1 MGNKIVTGVHPVSAE
16 GPGSDWPA
24 SSSNNGR
31 SDDARAIPLASR
43 IGNLDT
49 RRDCPVSRVSFR
61 TARLR
66 LLLSLELFT
75 MNIGLFGGTFDPVH
89 RGHLAFAQEA
99 LDRYKLHRIY
109 FVPAHIPPH
118 KQHQPLSPFVHR
130 FAMLALAT
138 ARQKAFIPSL
148 LEAPEEDAAAI
159 RTNPIRSNP
168 VRNNNVRNNNN
179 VRSNLVRNNN
189 NNGGQE
195 KPNYTIDTV
204 RRLKQSFKASDKLFV
219 LIGMDAFA
227 DIAKWHQAEALFRE
241 CEFVVA
247 NRPGYSLADVAN
259 ALPESL
265 RPRPE
270 VTKPFHKHAA
280 TGDLVLKG
288 ATIHLLG
295 DLHQAASATAIR
307 QAAAVGKPLG
317 RFVDAL
323 VAEYLQK
330 IGLYRAAKQSS
341 HFDGLRTG
349 SGDSRQVAGARN
361 APASPRK

>member
-1 MGNKIVTGVHPVSAE
+1 
-16 GPGSDWPA
+16 
-24 SSSNNGR
+24 
-31 SDDARAIPLASR
+31 
-43 IGNLDT
+43 
-49 RRDCPVSRVSFR
+49 
-61 TARLR
+61 
-66 LLLSLELFT
+66 

-109 FVPAHIPPH
+109 FVPANVPPH

-148 LEAPEEDAAAI
+148 LEAPPPEEDAAAI

-168 VRNNNVRNNNN
+168 VRSNNK
-179 VRSNLVRNNN
+179 SA
-189 NNGGQE
+189 GQE

-241 CEFVVA
+241 CEFIVA

-259 ALPESL
+259 ALPERL
-265 RPRPE
+265 RPKPA
-270 VTKPFHKHAA
+270 VTCPFHKQAA
-280 TGDLVLKG
+280 TGDLVLTG
-288 ATIHLLG
+288 ATVHLLEKV
-295 DLHQAASATAIR
+295 HQPVSATAIR
-307 QAAAVGKPLG
+307 DAAAAGKPLG
-317 RFVDAL
+317 RLVDAG
-323 VAEYLQK
+323 VADYIK
-330 IGLYRAAKQSS
+330 KVGLYK
-341 HFDGLRTG
+341 
-349 SGDSRQVAGARN
+349 
-361 APASPRK
+361 